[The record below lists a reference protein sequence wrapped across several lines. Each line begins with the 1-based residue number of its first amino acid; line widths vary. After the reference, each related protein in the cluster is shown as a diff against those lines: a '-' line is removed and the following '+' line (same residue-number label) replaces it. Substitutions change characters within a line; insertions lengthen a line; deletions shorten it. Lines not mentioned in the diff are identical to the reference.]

1 MPMTPIP
8 SVTDRRSP
16 HAPARLEPGVLTHEL
31 VARCAAD
38 PDRPAVPTARWL
50 LAHAYAVLAAHGAT
64 SRRRAML
71 QRIATLAAAYFRLFG
86 PRADWTFAG
95 AEVRLGTGRIDLA
108 WATPAGHLIDEI
120 KTSRFAVVAD
130 DGDAI
135 DQAVGY
141 ARTACRQL
149 ADGFVGVRLLTLA
162 IPANARFVTPS
173 LSVVPLGSVTV
184 ATGGLS

>member
-1 MPMTPIP
+1 MTRVRATSR
-8 SVTDRRSP
+8 SV
-16 HAPARLEPGVLTHEL
+16 PARLEPGVLTHEL

-38 PDRPAVPTARWL
+38 ASRPAVPGAAWL

-86 PRADWTFAG
+86 PRADWRFAG

-108 WATPAGHLIDEI
+108 WATPAGHLIDEL

-135 DQAVGY
+135 EQVVGY
-141 ARTACRQL
+141 ARTASRQL

-162 IPANARFVTPS
+162 IPGNARFVTPS
-173 LSVVPLGSVTV
+173 LAVVPLAAMTF
-184 ATGGLS
+184 ANGGTL